1 MMGDEIGTNIK
12 GTRSYLTYEG
22 KIGLKLLRAE
32 GAFKTGLFDEC
43 KELYKEMKNDK
54 RATPHF
60 LELVE
65 ERLKNKL

>member
-1 MMGDEIGTNIK
+1 MSLSNSKRTVLITGATGGLGT
-12 GTRSYLTYEG
+12 
-22 KIGLKLLRAE
+22 AM
-32 GAFKTGLFDEC
+32 C